1 MLRRAALILSLLCV
15 NVGLAEAQ
23 DYVREPLRIPFA
35 MAGPRGL
42 EAMLVRPAGNRRYP
56 LALISHGAPRDP
68 KERANTSTGR
78 YYRQA
83 IEFARRGFAALVLV
97 RRGYG
102 DSDGLYAESAGRCT
116 VEAYLDSAKESAR
129 DLRAGIDAMRTRT
142 DVSTQG
148 MIAVGQSAGGLASIA
163 LAADAPLGLAAVIN
177 FAGGRG
183 SRGDKNVCRED
194 NLVSAFGELGKT
206 ARVPMLWV
214 YAENDLYFWPELAR
228 QFHAAFQA
236 SGGRAKFIAAPSFG
250 TDGHTLF
257 TPRGMSIWTP
267 MVDEFLRDQNLGS
280 RTLLA
285 PPALAQLPPPPQ
297 LRERAR
303 EAFTQYLQAG
313 PNKAFAVAKSGRF
326 GWRSGLRSEREAR
339 IAATETCEK
348 TGESC
353 AIYAVND
360 ELERLAESRSKP

>member
-1 MLRRAALILSLLCV
+1 MLRRTALILSMLCV
-15 NVGLAEAQ
+15 SVGLAAAQ
-23 DYVREPLRIPFA
+23 DFVREPLRVPFA
-35 MAGPRGL
+35 AAGPRGL
-42 EAMLVRPAGNRRYP
+42 EAMLVRPAGNQRYP
-56 LALISHGAPRDP
+56 LALISHGAPRNP
-68 KERANTSTGR
+68 QERADISTGR

-83 IEFARRGFAALVLV
+83 IEFARRGFAVLVLI

-102 DSDGLYAESAGRCT
+102 GSDGLYAESAGRCT
-116 VEAYLDSAKESAR
+116 VEAYLNSANESAQ
-129 DLRAGIDAMRTRT
+129 DLRAGIDAMRTRP

-148 MIAVGQSAGGLASIA
+148 MIAIGQSAGGLASIA

-183 SRGDKNVCRED
+183 SRGDKDVCRED

-236 SGGRAKFIAAPSFG
+236 SGGRAKFIAAPAFG

-280 RTLLA
+280 RILLA
-285 PPALAQLPPPPQ
+285 PPPLAQLPPPPQ

-303 EAFTQYLQAG
+303 ETFTQYLQAG
-313 PNKAFAVAKSGRF
+313 PNKAYAIAKNGRF
-326 GWRSGLRSEREAR
+326 GWRSGFRSEREAR
-339 IAATETCEK
+339 IAAMEVCEK
-348 TGESC
+348 TGDSC

-360 ELERLAESRSKP
+360 ELEQVAESRGKR

>member
-1 MLRRAALILSLLCV
+1 MLRRAALILSMLCV
-15 NVGLAEAQ
+15 SASLAVAQ
-23 DYVREPLRIPFA
+23 DFVREPLRIPFA
-35 MAGPRGL
+35 AAGPRGL
-42 EAMLVRPAGNRRYP
+42 EAMLVRPVGNQRYP

-68 KERANTSTGR
+68 QERANTSTNR

-83 IEFARRGFAALVLV
+83 IEFARRGFAVLVLV

-102 DSDGLYAESAGRCT
+102 DSDGLFAESAGRCT

-129 DLRAGIDAMRTRT
+129 DLRAGIDAVRSRS
-142 DVSTQG
+142 DVSTQS

-183 SRGDKNVCRED
+183 SRGDKDVCRED

-257 TPRGMSIWTP
+257 TSRGTPIWAP

-280 RTLLA
+280 RILLA
-285 PPALAQLPPPPQ
+285 SPQLAPLPPPPQ

-303 EAFTQYLQAG
+303 ATFTEYLQAG
-313 PNKAFAVAKSGRF
+313 PNKAYAIAKNGRF
-326 GWRSGLRSEREAR
+326 GWRSGFRSEREAR
-339 IAATETCEK
+339 VAAMEICEK
-348 TGESC
+348 NGDACT
-353 AIYAVND
+353 IYAVND
-360 ELERLAESRSKP
+360 DLEQTAESRIKR